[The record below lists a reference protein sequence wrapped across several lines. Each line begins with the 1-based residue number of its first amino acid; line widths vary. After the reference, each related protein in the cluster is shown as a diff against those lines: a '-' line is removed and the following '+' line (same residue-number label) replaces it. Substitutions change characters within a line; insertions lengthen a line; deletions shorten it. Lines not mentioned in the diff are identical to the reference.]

1 MDQCEIV
8 FKVIPLTVAFLEPC
22 LEAFKV
28 QAHRFNHPSVKSN
41 VNVKSSLKSHKKQK
55 QEKVIWRFN
64 TNNYQRRI
72 ICHVGLLDWSCQI
85 LYLTLKNQ
93 QVPQRG
99 TFQNSD
105 FFGLH
110 AVSSPL

>member
-8 FKVIPLTVAFLEPC
+8 FKVISLTVAFLEPC
-22 LEAFKV
+22 T
-28 QAHRFNHPSVKSN
+28 
-41 VNVKSSLKSHKKQK
+41 VKSSVNVKSHKKQK
-55 QEKVIWRFN
+55 QEKVMWRFN

-85 LYLTLKNQ
+85 LYLSLKNQ
-93 QVPQRG
+93 QVPQTG
-99 TFQNSD
+99 TFQNLD